1 MCWFGLSDSVC
12 SQYFFTERKMGA
24 VTVEKVSLACKVHL
38 CASVFMKLKI
48 LNIHDLYD
56 TETPATCLHCVCV
69 FTWLYSLI
77 VWLFVYSE
85 VKKIKNYKEK
95 QSAPCQWSLVRF
107 AAQSLTHNT
116 LSVC

>member
-69 FTWLYSLI
+69 YMAVFFDCLA
-77 VWLFVYSE
+77 VRLFGGK
-85 VKKIKNYKEK
+85 KKIKNYKEK
-95 QSAPCQWSLVRF
+95 QSEPCQWRLV
-107 AAQSLTHNT
+107 
-116 LSVC
+116 